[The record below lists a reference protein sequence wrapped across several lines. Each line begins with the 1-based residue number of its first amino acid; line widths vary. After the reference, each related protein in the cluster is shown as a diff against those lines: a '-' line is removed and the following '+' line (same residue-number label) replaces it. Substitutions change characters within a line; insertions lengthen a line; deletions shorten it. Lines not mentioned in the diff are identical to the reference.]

1 VLYAEDSLVYWSYLR
16 NEIIKL
22 ITELMKTLFRIIVIG
37 FLLLPTMLV
46 AQNKKIASPLL
57 AGKHVNKKIISTE
70 KAPGAIGP
78 YSQGITA
85 GGFLFTSGQLP
96 INPKTGEVSSSIE
109 EQTRQVLDNIKAIVE
124 AAGISLENVI
134 KTTVYIQHMSDFD
147 AVNKI
152 YSTYFPNNPPARA
165 CVEVSKIAKNAL
177 VEIEAVAVIN

>member
-1 VLYAEDSLVYWSYLR
+1 
-16 NEIIKL
+16 
-22 ITELMKTLFRIIVIG
+22 MKTLFRIIVIG

-96 INPKTGEVSSSIE
+96 VNPKTGEVTS
-109 EQTRQVLDNIKAIVE
+109 VK
-124 AAGISLENVI
+124 
-134 KTTVYIQHMSDFD
+134 VYAYGSHY
-147 AVNKI
+147 KI
-152 YSTYFPNNPPARA
+152 LLFLYDSGMKDT
-165 CVEVSKIAKNAL
+165 
-177 VEIEAVAVIN
+177 